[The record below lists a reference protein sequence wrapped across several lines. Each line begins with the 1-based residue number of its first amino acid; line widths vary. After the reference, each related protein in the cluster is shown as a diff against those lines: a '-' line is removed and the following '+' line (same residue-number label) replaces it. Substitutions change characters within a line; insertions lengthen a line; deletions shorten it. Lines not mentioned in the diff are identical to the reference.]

1 MTETIQDNKLNLLSS
16 RAGFN
21 LALGH
26 FKMALG
32 FSDDVSEGFNLADAI
47 NESLGNREIDEYQI
61 LPIIN
66 ILLVDKFGFS
76 YRSHNI
82 KGKLGKVDKI
92 AETLAGWNKCHLV
105 LLVWDTDG
113 KVSVINPADKEQW
126 NDLPLYDGE
135 MIVFYAGPSG
145 DSEIDKSSLD
155 DCVDDFYKLLY
166 GANIKGKKA
175 YSDGTSVP
183 ASAPAEAKAS
193 APAAPE
199 ISEAESSEPSAGP
212 GGPRRISTKY
222 GITVTNELFHNGNV
236 EAWKKIIES
245 YKVAHPGCD
254 VLIWYDGERIN
265 DINALFKWGKVKR
278 GNPIMFSVAGA
289 DIKGVAKLKKYLFEG
304 ASSRFEAFLDG
315 PVGAVL
321 DLF

>member
-1 MTETIQDNKLNLLSS
+1 MTETMQDNKLNLLSS

-32 FSDDVSEGFNLADAI
+32 FSDDVSEGYNLADAI
-47 NESLGNREIDEYQI
+47 NESLGNQEINENQI

-66 ILLVDKFGFS
+66 ILLVEKFGFS
-76 YRSHNI
+76 YRSHNLKKSI
-82 KGKLGKVDKI
+82 GNVTKI
-92 AETLAGWNKCHLV
+92 ADTLAGWNRCQFV
-105 LLVWDTDG
+105 FLVWDSDG
-113 KVSVINPADKEQW
+113 KVDLINPANEKQW
-126 NDLPLYDGE
+126 KNLSLNMGE
-135 MIVFYAGPSG
+135 LSVVFSGPASG
-145 DSEIDKSSLD
+145 SDIDKKTLDSSI
-155 DCVDDFYKLLY
+155 DDFFKILY

-175 YSDGTSVP
+175 YSDSEKAQKKP
-183 ASAPAEAKAS
+183 ASIPEQVETFAS
-193 APAAPE
+193 V
-199 ISEAESSEPSAGP
+199 EPSTPPAGH
-212 GGPRRISTKY
+212 RISTKY

-245 YKVAHPGCD
+245 YKGAHPDCD
-254 VLIWYDGERIN
+254 VLLWYDGEKIN

-289 DIKGVAKLKKYLFEG
+289 DIKNVAKLKKYLFEG